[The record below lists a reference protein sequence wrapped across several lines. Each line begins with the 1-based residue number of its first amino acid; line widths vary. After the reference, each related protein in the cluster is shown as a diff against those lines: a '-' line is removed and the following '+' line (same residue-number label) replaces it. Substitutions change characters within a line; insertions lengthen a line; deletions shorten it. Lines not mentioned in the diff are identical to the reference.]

1 VTFVQGIVWERVA
14 TWNRSLGIERLNKDI
29 IWPGNTRIPPTD
41 KGLPGKTTF
50 RIGFIAPTHPDLA
63 GLAQLGKEF
72 QAALNVAV
80 EMMNKDLSLSVD
92 FDVKV
97 QEVGK
102 DPASDCKIA
111 ADRLA
116 KDDVVAVIGAYRSDC
131 SSAAAKVFGKLKCAN

>member
-1 VTFVQGIVWERVA
+1 M
-14 TWNRSLGIERLNKDI
+14 GIERVNAPI
-29 IWPGNTRIPPTD
+29 IWPGNTKIPPTD

-63 GLAQLGKEF
+63 GLAQLGKDL
-72 QAALNVAV
+72 QTALNVAV
-80 EMMNKDLSLSVD
+80 DMMNKDLSLSVD

-102 DPASDCKIA
+102 DTASDCKIA

-131 SSAAAKVFGKLKCAN
+131 SAAAAKVLGTLIASLL